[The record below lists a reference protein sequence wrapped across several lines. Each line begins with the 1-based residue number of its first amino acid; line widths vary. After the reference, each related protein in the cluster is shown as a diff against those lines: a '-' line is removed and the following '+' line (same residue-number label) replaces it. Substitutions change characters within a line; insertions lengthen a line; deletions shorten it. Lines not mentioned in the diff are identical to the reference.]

1 VEFELHARNC
11 SSLSSSG
18 DVVQAYD
25 MYGASAW
32 ETIPDIL
39 QMYGM
44 CSYRDWFE
52 YLEFVD
58 PTNAEKRKNQ
68 GACGIDATSKS
79 CDPAAFNAY
88 LSQWWDT
95 RRPYSQPG
103 MLSLFET
110 KKFQVAAHPCDR
122 DYQHVDG
129 MQGCSPVFSSA
140 SVAGWVDMDS
150 SHRIELPPAEQHGTY
165 AQTLRRDGYINMQG
179 EISSFM
185 LFVFKITNSPTC
197 AYTSTYTYTYTY
209 IYTYTYK

>member
-11 SSLSSSG
+11 SFLSSSG

-44 CSYRDWFE
+44 CSYHDWFE

-79 CDPAAFNAY
+79 CDRAAFNAY
-88 LSQWWDT
+88 LSQWWDI

-150 SHRIELPPAEQHGTY
+150 
-165 AQTLRRDGYINMQG
+165 
-179 EISSFM
+179 
-185 LFVFKITNSPTC
+185 
-197 AYTSTYTYTYTY
+197 
-209 IYTYTYK
+209 